1 MAILNILYHHRTQ
14 GRGAEGTHIISIIRG
29 FEQLG
34 HRVVLVS
41 PPGIDPFKEIGAPPV
56 DKTQVKTRGLQ
67 RVWKWVSKHVPNPVF
82 ELIEIVYNIP
92 ARRRLEQVIR
102 REKFDLIFERY
113 AFYLL
118 AGSQVSRKHGIPLI
132 IEANEVS
139 GIEDRARKQSFEWL
153 CNWFERRLFKQ
164 ATGIFTVSSFLKKM
178 ITDKGTDSNK
188 VHVLPNAIDPASV
201 TLTRDPAQLRAS
213 LGLSGKM
220 VIGFAGWFDSWDRLD
235 FLLEVYQT
243 LHRDYPDLAMLLI
256 GDGPA
261 LVALKQEVQARQ
273 LTDAVVFSGAVPKT
287 DMFSYLSVLDIAVL
301 PHSNK
306 FGSPVILFEMMSLK
320 KPIVAPRLAP
330 IEDVLVDGEHARLFE
345 PLDRAGCVT
354 AIKGFLDSEE
364 TRNRCATRSHELL
377 LREHTWVNNSRKILD
392 SLRSANPGRD
402 VST

>member
-1 MAILNILYHHRTQ
+1 
-14 GRGAEGTHIISIIRG
+14 
-29 FEQLG
+29 
-34 HRVVLVS
+34 VS